1 MLITVCVAVC
11 ISLSNGC
18 CTTLEETI
26 ATGTSANDKWTFE
39 GSPLCEYDEVDD
51 PFEPFNRLMYQI
63 NDMLDKA
70 FLVPVSIAYKHIV
83 PNPVQ
88 TGVSNFVGNFFS
100 PIDAIN
106 FILQGDGEHVSKTI
120 IRFVI
125 NTLFG
130 FFGIADVAQK
140 MGIEKKRTSFGDTLK
155 KWGAKPGPYL
165 VLPLL
170 GPGSTRSG
178 LGKMVH
184 CGLDPLTQNIIINHK
199 KNLRRRWYYVIY
211 GARTVITR
219 TDLLPFTIE
228 LEKISSDMYVSTRKA
243 IMAMDE

>member
-1 MLITVCVAVC
+1 MCVLP
-11 ISLSNGC
+11 SSRC
-18 CTTLEETI
+18 CATLESTI
-26 ATGTSANDKWTFE
+26 AADRGGEATDEEWTFE
-39 GSPLCEYDEVDD
+39 GSPLYEDEDVDD
-51 PFEPFNRLMYQI
+51 PFEPFNRLMFRI
-63 NDMLDKA
+63 NGMLDKA
-70 FLVPVSIAYKHIV
+70 FIMPVSMAYRHLV

-106 FILQGDGEHVSKTI
+106 FILQGDGEHVAKTVL
-120 IRFVI
+120 RFVI
-125 NTLFG
+125 NTLCG
-130 FFGIADVAQK
+130 FFGVADVAQK
-140 MGIEKKRTSFGDTLK
+140 MGIEKKQTSFGDTLK

-170 GPGSTRSG
+170 GPGSARSG

-184 CGLDPLTQNIIINHK
+184 CGLDPLTQKAIINHE

-219 TDLLPFTIE
+219 ADLLPFTIE

-243 IMAMDE
+243 VMAMEEG